1 MHINRILFY
10 WSQYLGADPK
20 EITLISSL
28 LATVSVVGFFQI
40 VMSGLF
46 TLGFGNNFDL
56 GVAGPAA
63 VVARHDQ
70 LAIAAFE

>member
-28 LATVSVVGFFQI
+28 LVTVSLVGFF
-40 VMSGLF
+40 
-46 TLGFGNNFDL
+46 
-56 GVAGPAA
+56 
-63 VVARHDQ
+63 
-70 LAIAAFE
+70 